1 MINEDL
7 RHIVE
12 PELAEGEELLWAEK
26 TIVSAQQEIV
36 QIHEDDTELS
46 ILFAKFLLWL
56 GIPILIGF
64 IIFFPSIRMISI
76 ILLFGLPIAVVSI
89 GLASADN
96 VEAVENMAIG
106 GYALTN
112 LRLFELDTSLK
123 VTRRDDASK
132 LRKVSEEV
140 GCIIVK
146 PVGSGILKVRNL
158 SFLSNN
164 YVTTNYIRSLIE
176 NASGKGA

>member
-56 GIPILIGF
+56 GIPILIG
-64 IIFFPSIRMISI
+64 
-76 ILLFGLPIAVVSI
+76 L
-89 GLASADN
+89 
-96 VEAVENMAIG
+96 
-106 GYALTN
+106 
-112 LRLFELDTSLK
+112 
-123 VTRRDDASK
+123 
-132 LRKVSEEV
+132 
-140 GCIIVK
+140 
-146 PVGSGILKVRNL
+146 
-158 SFLSNN
+158 
-164 YVTTNYIRSLIE
+164 SLIHI
-176 NASGKGA
+176 